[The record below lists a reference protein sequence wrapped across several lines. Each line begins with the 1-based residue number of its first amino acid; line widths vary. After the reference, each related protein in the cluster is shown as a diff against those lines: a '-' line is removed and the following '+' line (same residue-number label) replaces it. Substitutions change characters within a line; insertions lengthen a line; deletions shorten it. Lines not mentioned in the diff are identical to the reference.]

1 MLTARAE
8 LWRPLARAFR
18 GDIAP
23 HWKLLAA
30 AYAARTVAVIAVVA
44 APWPL
49 KLLIDHVLAGR
60 TPGATASVPMTAS
73 PAVLAAALT
82 GVFLLIA
89 IIGVLMNALEKNI
102 SALVRERMT
111 FELRDRLLAHVL
123 TLAPTVRTK
132 HRSGELVLRLVD
144 DTDLFVRVITKT
156 APQLFQHA
164 LTLAGTL
171 AMMFWVEPRMAL
183 AGCIWLPVVVVVL
196 RRDARRLWGA
206 SREKR
211 TREGDVCGLA
221 QEVIRGIAVIQ
232 ASGDESATRERFRFV
247 NERRVSAGRRE
258 TAVAVTLERSLQ
270 IVQASAMA
278 VTTVG
283 GAWLVLRRQLSIGDL
298 ALLTAYVAQLF
309 KPVEKLNDLAET
321 TGRGVAGGERLLKLL
336 DLGPAVADR
345 PDAIALATARGVL
358 EMRDVWFEYPDRA
371 RPVLRGVT
379 LRLQP
384 GELAV
389 LTGASG
395 AGKSTLFSLL
405 VRLFDPSAGEVRLD
419 GRPLPAISLRS
430 LRAQFAV
437 LSQDTHLF
445 AGTLREALTSR
456 AASDDEIWKALA
468 LVSLD
473 GFVRALPLGLATP
486 LGEDALNLSGGQ
498 RRRVALARAF
508 LQRRPILLLDEPLA
522 NIDANSAAVIL
533 NALDRLRRTQTCFA
547 VTHDR
552 ALIERADRVYRI
564 ENGDV
569 YELTDWHRAAVMGA
583 RQ

>member
-1 MLTARAE
+1 MLTARANMI
-8 LWRPLARAFR
+8 RAFR
-18 GDIAP
+18 GDMAP
-23 HWKLLAA
+23 HWKLFAA
-30 AYAARTVAVIAVVA
+30 AYAARTVAVAAAVL

-49 KLLIDHVLAGR
+49 KLLIDHVLAAR
-60 TPGATASVPMTAS
+60 TPRAIAGVPVTGSA
-73 PAVLAAALT
+73 AVLAAVLT
-82 GVFLLIA
+82 GGFLLIA
-89 IIGVLMNALEKNI
+89 LVGVLMNALEKNI

-111 FELRDRLLAHVL
+111 SRLRDRLLAHVL
-123 TLAPTVRTK
+123 TLPPTLRTK

-196 RRDARRLWGA
+196 RRDARRLWRA

-211 TREGDVCGLA
+211 KREGDVCGLA
-221 QEVIRGIAVIQ
+221 QEVIRGVAVIQ
-232 ASGDESATRERFRFV
+232 ASGAEAATRGRFQVV
-247 NERRVSAGRRE
+247 NERRVSAGRHE

-270 IVQASAMA
+270 LVQAAAMA
-278 VTTVG
+278 MTTLG
-283 GAWLVLRRQLSIGDL
+283 GAWLVIRRQLTIGDL

-336 DLGPAVADR
+336 DLQPAVADA
-345 PDAIALATARGVL
+345 PGAIAIGSSHGVL
-358 EMRDVWFEYPDRA
+358 EVRDVWFEYPERA

-379 LRLQP
+379 FRLEP
-384 GELAV
+384 GQLTV

-395 AGKSTLFSLL
+395 AGKSTLFNLL
-405 VRLFDPSAGEVRLD
+405 VRVFDPSAGQVRLD
-419 GRPLPAISLRS
+419 GRALPSISLRS
-430 LRAQFAV
+430 LREQFAV

-445 AGTLREALTSR
+445 AGTLREALTSDVT
-456 AASDDEIWKALA
+456 ADDEIWNALA

-473 GFVRALPLGLATP
+473 DFVKGLPLGLATP
-486 LGEDALNLSGGQ
+486 LGEDAPNLSGGQ
-498 RRRVALARAF
+498 RRRIALARAF
-508 LQRRPILLLDEPLA
+508 LLGRPILLLDEPLA
-522 NIDANSAAVIL
+522 NIDADSAAVIL

-569 YELTDWHRAAVMGA
+569 FELTDWRRAAGTGG
-583 RQ
+583 RR

>member
-1 MLTARAE
+1 MLTARGE
-8 LWRPLARAFR
+8 LWRPLLRAFR
-18 GDIAP
+18 GDITP
-23 HWKLLAA
+23 HWKLFAA
-30 AYAARTVAVIAVVA
+30 AYAARTIAVAAVVV

-49 KLLIDHVLAGR
+49 KLLIDHLLAGR
-60 TPGATASVPMTAS
+60 TPRTIAGFPMTAS
-73 PAVLAAALT
+73 PAVLAAVLT
-82 GVFLLIA
+82 GGFLLIA
-89 IIGVLMNALEKNI
+89 ILGVLMNALEKNI
-102 SALVRERMT
+102 SALLRERMT
-111 FELRDRLLAHVL
+111 FELRDRLLTHVL
-123 TLAPTVRTK
+123 TLAPTLRTR

-156 APQLFQHA
+156 APQVFQHA

-183 AGCIWLPVVVVVL
+183 AGCIWLPVVIVVL

-221 QEVIRGIAVIQ
+221 QEVIRGVAVIQ
-232 ASGDESATRERFRFV
+232 ASGDEAATRDRFRFV
-247 NERRVSAGRRE
+247 NQRRVSAGRRE
-258 TAVAVTLERSLQ
+258 TAVAVTLERTLQ
-270 IVQASAMA
+270 IVQAIAMA
-278 VTTVG
+278 MTTMG
-283 GAWLVLRRQLSIGDL
+283 GAWLVLRRELSIGDL

-336 DLGPAVADR
+336 ELGPAVADR
-345 PDAIALATARGVL
+345 PGAVALGTSRGIL

-419 GRPLPAISLRS
+419 GRALPSISVRS

-437 LSQDTHLF
+437 LSQDTHVF
-445 AGTLREALTSR
+445 AGSLREALTSG
-456 AASDDEIWKALA
+456 AASDEEVWTALA
-468 LVSLD
+468 LVALD
-473 GFVRALPLGLATP
+473 DFVRALPLGLETP

-498 RRRVALARAF
+498 RRRIALARAF
-508 LQRRPILLLDEPLA
+508 LLRRPILLLDEPLA
-522 NIDANSAAVIL
+522 NIDADSAAVIL

-552 ALIERADRVYRI
+552 ALVEGADRVYRI
-564 ENGDV
+564 DNGDV
-569 YELTDWHRAAVMGA
+569 YELTDWHRAATGA
-583 RQ
+583 SR